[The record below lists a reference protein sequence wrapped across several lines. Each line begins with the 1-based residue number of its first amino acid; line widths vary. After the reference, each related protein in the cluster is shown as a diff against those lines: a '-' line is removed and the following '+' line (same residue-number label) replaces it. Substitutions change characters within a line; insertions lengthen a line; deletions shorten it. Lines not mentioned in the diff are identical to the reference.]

1 MRIGLRITSGSVW
14 NDLMT
19 TEEIKSHLAFL
30 CYCINTQQ
38 CIPTIKD
45 WGALF
50 SFMKEQALLGVGFR
64 GVERMK
70 SEGAEV
76 PRKVVLRWFAVSEQI
91 RQRNVEMNRRCV
103 ELVKRLREDGF
114 ECCVLKGQG
123 NAVMYP
129 DPFMRASGDIDVW
142 LTQKARESQRWKDG
156 RTEIVEYARKRMP
169 KTEVRCY
176 HVEYEWGGVP
186 VELHYMPG
194 VMNNPFYDRRL
205 QRWYR
210 ERMAEQCRHE
220 VELPDGVGKI
230 PVPTWEFNVVYQLAH
245 LMHHFFDEGI
255 GLRQMMDYYYL
266 LQKARNGLEFRDESL
281 ERTLRHL
288 GLDKFAGAVMWVL
301 HEVFR
306 LEEEHY
312 IVPPDEWRGE
322 LLLEEIIKGGN
333 FGHYSGLT
341 DHSIGTKY
349 FLKIRR
355 NMRFVRA
362 YPAEAL
368 SEPIFRTW
376 HFFWR
381 LRHK

>member
-1 MRIGLRITSGSVW
+1 MTDFALSTKEHLVFLR
-14 NDLMT
+14 
-19 TEEIKSHLAFL
+19 
-30 CYCINTQQ
+30 YCIDPQQ
-38 CIPTIKD
+38 CIPTVTD

-50 SFMKEQALLGVGFR
+50 SFMKEQALQGVGFR

-70 SEGAEV
+70 SEGVEV
-76 PRKVVLRWFAVSEQI
+76 PREVVLRWFAVSERI

-103 ELVKRLREDGF
+103 ELVERLREDGF

-142 LTQKARESQRWKDG
+142 LTQKAQRWKDG
-156 RTEIVEYARKRMP
+156 RTEIVKYARKRMP

-176 HVEYEWGGVP
+176 HVEYEWEGVP

-210 ERMAEQCRHE
+210 EKMAEQCRHE
-220 VELPDGVGKI
+220 VELPDRVGKI

-255 GLRQMMDYYYL
+255 GLRQMMDYYFL
-266 LQKARNGLEFRDESL
+266 LKARNGLGFRDENI
-281 ERTLRHL
+281 ERTLRYL
-288 GLDKFAGAVMWVL
+288 GLYKFAGAVMWVL
-301 HEVFR
+301 HEVFG
-306 LEEEHY
+306 LEEKFY
-312 IVPPDEWRGE
+312 IVPTDEWRGK

-333 FGHYSGLT
+333 FGHFSGLT

-349 FLKIRR
+349 FLKIKR

-368 SEPIFRTW
+368 CEPVFRTW

-381 LRHK
+381 LLNG